1 MTNNS
6 EIRIPQSALPNI
18 ARLLISCADQKGIV
32 AVLSNFIFEHGG
44 NIIQSDQHSTN
55 YQNGQFFMRLEFS
68 LENFDLSPEEF
79 GSNFQPIA
87 DRFHMYWQI
96 NYTNKIKRI
105 GFFVS
110 KEFHCLIDLLWRW
123 KSGELSM
130 DIPFLISNHSDAE
143 KIANDFEID
152 FYHFP
157 VNKNDKPEQENKVLD
172 LIKGKADFLVL
183 ARYMQILSKN
193 FIEHYQHKI
202 INIHHSFLPAFAG
215 AKPYQQAQ
223 KRGVKII
230 GATAHYATCELDQGP
245 IIEQDIIRVS
255 HKDSLNELQQKGHDI
270 ERTVLARAV
279 KWQIEDRIIVYKN
292 KTIVFV

>member
-1 MTNNS
+1 MSNDST
-6 EIRIPQSALPNI
+6 IPNT
-18 ARLLISCADQKGIV
+18 ARLLISCPDQKGIV

-44 NIIQSDQHSTN
+44 NIIQSDQHSTD
-55 YQNGQFFMRLEFS
+55 YQNGQFFMRLDFS

-79 GSNFQPIA
+79 KTSFQAIA

-96 NYTNKIKRI
+96 NYTSNAKRI

-110 KEFHCLIDLLWRW
+110 KEFHCLLDLLWRW
-123 KSGELSM
+123 KSGEICM
-130 DIPFLISNHSDAE
+130 EVPFIISNHPDAE
-143 KIANDFEID
+143 KIAKDFDID

-157 VNKNDKPEQENKVLD
+157 VTKDNKAEQEEKILE

-183 ARYMQILSKN
+183 ARYMQILSGK
-193 FIEHYQHKI
+193 FIDEYRNKI
-202 INIHHSFLPAFAG
+202 VNIHHSFLPAFAG

-223 KRGVKII
+223 ERGVKII
-230 GATAHYATCELDQGP
+230 GATAHYATEDLDQGP

-255 HKDSLNELQQKGHDI
+255 HKDSLAELQQKGRDI
-270 ERTVLARAV
+270 ERTVLARAI
-279 KWQIEDRIIVYKN
+279 KWQVEDRIIVYKN